1 MNKSKQELKRFV
13 VSGISAV
20 IVDFLIYSLLI
31 NSGLYLSLSKAIS
44 FSSGTIYSYFINKK
58 WTFKAVGGFK
68 TFIKFIL
75 VYFISLNINISMN
88 NLIINFLSE
97 QNFKS
102 IFYAF
107 IVSTLLS
114 AIFNFLMIKTYVFKL
129 RK

>member
-31 NSGLYLSLSKAIS
+31 NLGLYLSLSKAIS

-68 TFIKFIL
+68 TFIKFIV
-75 VYFISLNINISMN
+75 VYFISLNINISVN
-88 NLIINFLSE
+88 NVIINFVSE

-102 IFYAF
+102 IFSAF